1 MVFIAKKVFA
11 AVIVL
16 FVVTVLSFI
25 LLHNLP
31 GDPCIA
37 RLGPS
42 STQQGLTQCRH
53 ELGLDQSLP
62 GQYVRYVD
70 RALHGD
76 LGTSYLNGQTVG
88 KAIKQALPVTVEILI
103 VSQLIALIVAIP
115 VGILAALRPDG
126 VFDQLSTGAAFGL
139 LAIPAFMLGVL
150 LVYLFA
156 VKFHFFPATGYTPL
170 TQNLGQNIKS
180 VILPSLTL
188 ALGSLAVYMRVL
200 RTDMIATLREDFI
213 TMARAKGMP
222 TSHILIRHALRPS
235 TFALITVAGINLGTL
250 ISGAFIVE
258 FIFQVPG
265 IGLLTLN
272 SIYGRDY
279 LVVEG
284 CVLVVAV
291 GFVGVNLLVDLLYSA
306 IDPRTRHARAAV

>member
-1 MVFIAKKVFA
+1 MSILSKKIFA

-139 LAIPAFMLGVL
+139 LNRLRRRRSRYL
-150 LVYLFA
+150 LVGFAAVGAATIQAFVMACDYTTDYVDIGESGPYLLSIA
-156 VKFHFFPATGYTPL
+156 GIV
-170 TQNLGQNIKS
+170 
-180 VILPSLTL
+180 LTL
-188 ALGSLAVYMRVL
+188 LAFVGLQRYTAKRVP
-200 RTDMIATLREDFI
+200 
-213 TMARAKGMP
+213 ARRVRKHECPFCGFP
-222 TSHILIRHALRPS
+222 VRD
-235 TFALITVAGINLGTL
+235 
-250 ISGAFIVE
+250 SGHC
-258 FIFQVPG
+258 
-265 IGLLTLN
+265 
-272 SIYGRDY
+272 
-279 LVVEG
+279 EG
-284 CVLVVAV
+284 CGRAVVAPCMRCEGPRRV
-291 GFVGVNLLVDLLYSA
+291 GTPHCGVCGA
-306 IDPRTRHARAAV
+306 T